1 MRATRIPLVD
11 PVSAIFLFEYVSIP
25 RNWMSNSDIKA
36 LVFDVFGTVVD
47 WRTSISRQA
56 AEFGAKHGVEA
67 DWDQFADDWRAGYGV
82 GMAKV
87 NSGEDEWKIVD
98 QIHRERL
105 DVILKEYGF
114 PQLDEGA
121 LVEFNKAWHRLDGW
135 VDSTNGLTRLKSKY
149 IIASLSNG
157 NVALLTNMAK
167 HAELPWDAVLSAE
180 LAGKYKP
187 HPVAYTRTA
196 EYLGL
201 EPDQVML
208 VAAHNPDLRGAINAG
223 LKAALVT
230 RPTEYGDAK
239 KPDLEPESDFDYFAK
254 DFHDLA
260 DQLGCD

>member
-1 MRATRIPLVD
+1 MAG
-11 PVSAIFLFEYVSIP
+11 SG
-25 RNWMSNSDIKA
+25 SDIRA

-56 AEFGAKHGVEA
+56 AAFGEKHGVEA
-67 DWDQFADDWRAGYGV
+67 DWNQFADDWRAGYGA

-105 DVILKEYGF
+105 EVILKEYGF
-114 PQLDEGA
+114 PAIDEA
-121 LVEFNKAWHRLDGW
+121 ELAEFNKSWHRLDGW
-135 VDSTNGLTRLKSKY
+135 PDSTAGLMRLKSKF

-167 HAELPWDAVLSAE
+167 YANLPWDAVLSAE

-187 HPVAYTRTA
+187 HPQAYQRTA
-196 EYLGL
+196 EFLGL
-201 EPDQVML
+201 EYDLVML
-208 VAAHNPDLRGAINAG
+208 VAAHNGDLRGAINAG
-223 LKAALVT
+223 LRAALVT

-239 KPDLEPESDFDYFAK
+239 SPDLKPEPDFDFFAK
-254 DFHDLA
+254 DFNDLA

>member
-1 MRATRIPLVD
+1 
-11 PVSAIFLFEYVSIP
+11 
-25 RNWMSNSDIKA
+25 MSKSEIKA

-56 AEFGAKHGVEA
+56 AAFGVKYGVQS
-67 DWDQFADDWRAGYGV
+67 DWNQFADDWRVGYGV
-82 GMAKV
+82 GMDKV

-105 DVILKEYGF
+105 DVILPKYGF
-114 PQLDEGA
+114 PQLDEDELA
-121 LVEFNKAWHRLDGW
+121 DFNKAWHRLGGW
-135 VDSTNGLTRLKSKY
+135 ADSTEGLTRLKSKY

-167 HAELPWDAVLSAE
+167 YANLPWDAVISAE

-187 HPVAYTRTA
+187 HPRAYTHTA
-196 EYLGL
+196 ELLGL
-201 EPDQVML
+201 KYDEVML
-208 VAAHNPDLRGAINAG
+208 VAAHNNDLRGAINAG

-230 RPTEYGDAK
+230 RPDEFGDAK
-239 KPDLEPESDFDYFAK
+239 KPDLEPENDFDYFAK